1 MKELPKPFT
10 TSYIRITPAFSGYRN
25 NDKELVFTTQYL
37 TVYASYIEDGS
48 VANTN
53 ELKTDL
59 VLKADKINSVSF
71 FDMDMYNRF
80 NPVQE

>member
-1 MKELPKPFT
+1 RK
-10 TSYIRITPAFSGYRN
+10 AD
-25 NDKELVFTTQYL
+25 DKELIFTTQYL

-48 VANTN
+48 VANTD

-59 VLKADKINSVSF
+59 VLKADKINSISF

-80 NPVQE
+80 NPSQE